1 MPSITLPDGSQ
12 RHFDHPV
19 SVMDVASDIGAGLA
33 KATLAGRV
41 NGELVDADTVLSDDA
56 ELSIVTSRDDEG
68 LHLLRHSTAHLMA
81 QAVKQLFPD
90 AQVTIGPVIEDGF
103 YYDFSYQRPF
113 TPEDLEKIEKRMS
126 ELAKQKIPIQRSEIG
141 RDKAVEFF
149 NGLSESYKAEIIQDI
164 PADEVLSLY
173 ELSLIHISEP
183 TRRYAISYAVFCLK
197 KKK

>member
-41 NGELVDADTVLSDDA
+41 NGELVDADTMLADDA
-56 ELSIVTSRDDEG
+56 EVSIVTSRDDEG

-90 AQVTIGPVIEDGF
+90 AQVTICLLYTSP
-103 YYDFSYQRPF
+103 SP
-113 TPEDLEKIEKRMS
+113 
-126 ELAKQKIPIQRSEIG
+126 
-141 RDKAVEFF
+141 RD
-149 NGLSESYKAEIIQDI
+149 
-164 PADEVLSLY
+164 
-173 ELSLIHISEP
+173 
-183 TRRYAISYAVFCLK
+183 
-197 KKK
+197 